1 MSSTLLLDD
10 QADLEVLL
18 DDPANLEE
26 PLEVVNLSNSHRDED
41 KGLEE
46 RPHHN
51 PEHFRKK
58 KKIKFGRKKKN
69 NF

>member
-10 QADLEVLL
+10 PADLEVRLDDPADLEVLL
-18 DDPANLEE
+18 DDPADLEE

-51 PEHFRKK
+51 PEHFRK
-58 KKIKFGRKKKN
+58 
-69 NF
+69 